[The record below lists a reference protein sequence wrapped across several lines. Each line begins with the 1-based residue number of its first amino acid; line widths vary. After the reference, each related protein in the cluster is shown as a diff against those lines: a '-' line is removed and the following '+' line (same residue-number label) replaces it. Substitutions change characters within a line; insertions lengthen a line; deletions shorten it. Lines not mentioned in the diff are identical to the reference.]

1 MTARPSQTAHVGS
14 MPHMT
19 RSSAAVE
26 SLCFHNLYKVV
37 KKAYAKHLEF
47 SSGVL
52 DTTTEHMGKS
62 LYAIFF
68 TEEL

>member
-1 MTARPSQTAHVGS
+1 
-14 MPHMT
+14 MT

-26 SLCFHNLYKVV
+26 SLCFHNLYKLV
-37 KKAYAKHLEF
+37 KKAYAKRLEF

-52 DTTTEHMGKS
+52 DTTTEHMGKT